1 MKRFLLSALAV
12 AGLLCSAVCAHGQP
26 QPAGEMKPLAV
37 LSLSSYG
44 ELESDLKFLGDV
56 AGAPELAEQL
66 DVTLQ
71 GLTQGQG
78 LAGLDKK
85 RPWGAAVLSNGMQF
99 QVLTFL
105 PVTDLD
111 QLLASLAQ
119 FVGEPE
125 DLGDG
130 VLHLHVQQQH
140 EIYIKQQNGWAFFS
154 NHAEQL
160 TGLPMD
166 PAKLLG
172 DLPRHYDVALRANI
186 QNIPQAYRDF
196 AIDMVK
202 QGAQGNLQQMPDE
215 SDEQYALRAQLT
227 QNQLDAMTTAI
238 NDLNELTLGWSIDA
252 KGKRTYFDVGMTM
265 VEGSESARQLAAT
278 PTTESKLSGFL
289 LPGAV
294 FKMHLN
300 SGIVESDIQQTRAML
315 ATVRNQVMNEL
326 DNEQQLP
333 DGAAKEAIK
342 ELVGQVMDVLD
353 ATVKQG
359 QINMGMAVVGSGPF
373 TVMIGAQVADGGKLD
388 NVVKKLVQ
396 MSADEPGFPEV
407 KLDVA
412 RHKGIRF
419 HSVTI
424 PYPDDPDSEKAKK
437 LLGDELVVTLGFGP
451 HSVYL
456 ALGPDALGNIKQVID
471 KSAAGAATDLP
482 PMQIELALAPL
493 MKFAS
498 EEEGSEPMLAM
509 LAEELAE
516 GGKDLI
522 LITQNQVP
530 GGVRVR
536 FEAQEGILK
545 LIGAQA
551 KQAAAAGGVGAF

>member
-1 MKRFLLSALAV
+1 VKRFLLSALAV
-12 AGLLCSAVCAHGQP
+12 AGLLSSAVCAHAQP
-26 QPAGEMKPLAV
+26 QAAGEMKPLAV
-37 LSLSSYG
+37 FSLSSYG
-44 ELESDLKFLGDV
+44 ELESDLKFLGEV
-56 AGAPELAEQL
+56 AGAPELAQQL
-66 DVTLQ
+66 DLTLQ

-85 RPWGAAVLSNGMQF
+85 RPWGAAVLSDGMQF

-119 FVGEPE
+119 IVGEPE

-140 EIYIKQQNGWAFFS
+140 DIYIKQQNGWAFFGYQ
-154 NHAEQL
+154 AEQL
-160 TGLPMD
+160 TGLPED

-172 DLPRHYDVALRANI
+172 DLPRNYDVALRANI
-186 QNIPQAYRDF
+186 QNIPQAQREF
-196 AIDMVK
+196 AIDMIK

-252 KGKRTYFDVGMTM
+252 QGKRTYFDVAMTM

-294 FKMHLN
+294 FKMHVN

-373 TVMIGAQVADGGKLD
+373 TVIVGAQVADGGKLD

-396 MSADEPGFPEV
+396 MSANEPGFPEV
-407 KLDVA
+407 KLDIA
-412 RHKGIRF
+412 KHKGIRF

-451 HSVYL
+451 HSVYV
-456 ALGPDALGNIKQVID
+456 ALGPDALGNMKQVID

-509 LAEELAE
+509 LAKELAD